1 VKMQALLDGFAN
13 IAQLLLLTRVF
24 FLSRG
29 SRVFSPKDIL
39 ELSCLF
45 LWLVRG
51 RFPKF
56 RA

>member
-1 VKMQALLDGFAN
+1 MQALLDGFAN